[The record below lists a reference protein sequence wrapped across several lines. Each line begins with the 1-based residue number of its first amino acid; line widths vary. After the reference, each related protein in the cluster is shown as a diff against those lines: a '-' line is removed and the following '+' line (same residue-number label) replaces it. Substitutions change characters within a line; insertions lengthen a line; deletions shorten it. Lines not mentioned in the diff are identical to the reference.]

1 MLRRMAGPVWL
12 NSIFAALM
20 ALAALFHAGRLLA
33 ASHSRP
39 HRGHEGDLT
48 DLVMSSAMAVLLIV
62 NLGAPMPA
70 SWALIIGLPG
80 LWLILRALRDLISK
94 PSAAGS
100 SRALTPAMQQLP
112 MYAAMPFMLLVSG
125 RSVSRIPMEAMAGMT
140 MGGPVGQNLGGS
152 TPLVTLT
159 TVGLIGVLGIGA
171 ARYAGQLRGAIAT
184 QRAWPLPGSSGRRKV
199 VGELVLAPGPSLL
212 CRMAMSGTMIYML
225 MLMVQPGLFPRILT
239 P

>member
-1 MLRRMAGPVWL
+1 MLRHMAGPVWL

-20 ALAALFHAGRLLA
+20 ALAAFFHAGRLLA
-33 ASHSRP
+33 ASHPRP
-39 HRGHEGDLT
+39 HRGHVGDLT

-62 NLGAPMPA
+62 NFGARMPT
-70 SWALIIGLPG
+70 SWALIIGLPS
-80 LWLILRALRDLISK
+80 LWLSFRALRDLISK

-112 MYAAMPFMLLVSG
+112 MYAAMLFMLLVSG
-125 RSVSRIPMEAMAGMT
+125 RSAATVPTEAMGGIT
-140 MGGPVGQNLGGS
+140 MGGPVSHGLDGMS
-152 TPLVTLT
+152 PVVTLT
-159 TVGLIGVLGIGA
+159 TLGFAGVIGLGA
-171 ARYAGQLRGAIAT
+171 TRYAGQLRGAIAT
-184 QRAWPLPGSSGRRKV
+184 QRAWPLPDSSGRRKV

-225 MLMVQPGLFPRILT
+225 VLMVQPGLFPHILT